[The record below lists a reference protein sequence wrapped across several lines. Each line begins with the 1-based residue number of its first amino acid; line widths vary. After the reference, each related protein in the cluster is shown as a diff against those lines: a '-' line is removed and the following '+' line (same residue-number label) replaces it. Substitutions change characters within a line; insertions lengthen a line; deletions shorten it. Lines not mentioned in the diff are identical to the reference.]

1 MKFFTLTTL
10 SALAMGMTLATT
22 CVNAADPV
30 TLNITGNVV
39 ASPCEVSGD
48 SVNKSVD
55 LGQNIQAASLAAAGS
70 STSWV
75 NFTVDVINCPVGTT
89 KGTITMHGNA
99 DASNPNDMYQ
109 STGTAKN
116 VAVELQ
122 GRSGD
127 LLGDGKSMTSDITG
141 GKHTYKLRARAFTQS
156 GSVTPGSISS
166 VVTAT
171 FTYQ

>member
-1 MKFFTLTTL
+1 MKYFTLTTL
-10 SALAMGMTLATT
+10 SARAMGLTLATT

-48 SVNKSVD
+48 SVNKSID
-55 LGQNIQAASLAAAGS
+55 LGQNIQASSLQTAGS
-70 STSWV
+70 STGWV
-75 NFTVDVINCPVGTT
+75 NFTVDVINCPAGTT
-89 KGTITMHGNA
+89 RSIMTMHGTA
-99 DASNPNDMYQ
+99 DASNPADMYQ

-116 VAVELQ
+116 VAVQLQ
-122 GRSGD
+122 GQAGEVMGNGKTMTGTIASG
-127 LLGDGKSMTSDITG
+127 KYA
-141 GKHTYKLRARAFTQS
+141 YKLRARAFTQN
-156 GSVTPGSISS
+156 GSVLPGTISS